1 MRCQAIKL
9 IYEKTTS
16 RNKKINKCGIDN
28 VLIVTE
34 VNTILSV
41 VLVPHY

>member
-1 MRCQAIKL
+1 MKRLHQEIK
-9 IYEKTTS
+9 
-16 RNKKINKCGIDN
+16 RNKCDMDS

>member
-9 IYEKTTS
+9 IYEKSTS
-16 RNKKINKCGIDN
+16 RNKKNKCGIVN